1 MPRMKVGTTTDLTTL
16 VIVAFAAQLIIGGG
30 VGYAIGQAKG
40 RAGLGFILGF
50 LLGLIGWIIIACI
63 PSRAGGVTREQKPSR
78 GWYPDP
84 TGAHELRFFDGNQWM
99 ADVADKGEMS
109 TDPIQVM
116 PAQIVRVGA
125 PTTSH

>member
-1 MPRMKVGTTTDLTTL
+1 MPPMKSSTPDATFIL
-16 VIVAFAAQLIIGGG
+16 VALAAQLIIGGG
-30 VGYAIGQAKG
+30 IGYAIGQAKG

-63 PSRAGGVTREQKPSR
+63 PRRTGALTREQKPSR

-116 PAQIVRVGA
+116 PAQLVRVGA
-125 PTTSH
+125 PPAPR